1 MKFIELDKM
10 WSTRGSATTVD
21 NCSSEIEPTVVRAG
35 DGDALLSVDW
45 FGLDA
50 TKPPDW
56 TAAADETGDKLPLG
70 VSESVQPTVSEPI
83 ADNTD
88 VGDWLSR
95 SETEKF
101 GDADLIGCSVAEISL
116 GGITSFLG

>member
-1 MKFIELDKM
+1 M
-10 WSTRGSATTVD
+10 WSAQGLASTVES
-21 NCSSEIEPTVVRAG
+21 CALEIEPTVVRAG

-45 FGLDA
+45 LGSDG

-56 TAAADETGDKLPLG
+56 TPAADETGDKLPLG

-88 VGDWLSR
+88 VGDWFSR
-95 SETEKF
+95 SKTDKF
-101 GDADLIGCSVAEISL
+101 GDADLIGCSGA
-116 GGITSFLG
+116 